1 MRSALASLGRNLAA
15 GLRLALLM
23 PVSRTAFRITPAQL
37 VLLAVVSAT
46 IDIDADWVRAAHEAQ
61 FSILGLHG
69 ELLALGLLVLTGAA
83 IAVMRR
89 DTSLLLAIP
98 VVVLASFPAIQVATV
113 IPDLPRVGPAVSDAA
128 RRFLGEAFSVWVAFV
143 CVRAVYVCIDPQLPH
158 RRAWALGGGLLLV
171 APIWFPHWLGPLDPW
186 WREVDVLAAGAGP
199 VNPASEPALAAQ
211 QFLMDRALD
220 ALDDEQPGVTDLYF
234 VGFAPDARR
243 SGFARDAEL
252 ATRTMDERWGT
263 RGRSLLLVNS
273 PTTIAERPY
282 ATITN
287 LRETLLE
294 IGDIIDPDDDIVMVY
309 LTGDSNG
316 DHALAAVNPPLELVP
331 LSPAG
336 LRQLFDAAGIRWR
349 VVVVSTC
356 YAGGW
361 LDAMKDADTVVI
373 ASSAA
378 GVRADGC
385 DGGIGVTLFGEA
397 FFGKGMRRSDDI
409 RGAFDIARAQLAER
423 GAATPVMW
431 MGPAIAEHLTS
442 LAHRGSSSR
451 VVARAAIPVGYR

>member
-15 GLRLALLM
+15 GLRLALFM

-69 ELLALGLLVLTGAA
+69 ELLALGLLVLTSAA

-89 DTSLLLAIP
+89 DNSLLLAIP
-98 VVVLASFPAIQVATV
+98 VVILASFPAIQVATV
-113 IPDLPRVGPAVSDAA
+113 IPDLPRAGPAVSDAA
-128 RRFLGEAFSVWVAFV
+128 RQFLGEAFSVWVAFI
-143 CVRAVYVCIDPQLPH
+143 CVRAVYVCIDPQLPR

-186 WREVDVLAAGAGP
+186 WREVDVLSAGAGS
-199 VNPASEPALAAQ
+199 VNPASEAALAAQ

-234 VGFAPDARR
+234 VAFAPDARR

-252 ATRTMDERWGT
+252 AASTMDERWGT

-309 LTGDSNG
+309 LTGDSNR

-361 LDAMKDADTVVI
+361 LDAMKDADTAVI

-378 GVRADGC
+378 GVHADGC
-385 DGGIGVTLFGEA
+385 EGGIGVTPFGEA
-397 FFGKGMRRSDDI
+397 FFGKGMRRSY
-409 RGAFDIARAQLAER
+409 DIARAFEITRTDLAGR
-423 GAATPVMW
+423 SAATPVMW
-431 MGPAIAEHLTS
+431 MGPAIAEHLKS
-442 LAHRGSSSR
+442 LAHRGSGGR
-451 VVARAAIPVGYR
+451 VVARAAIPVGDR

>member
-15 GLRLALLM
+15 GLRLALFM

-37 VLLAVVSAT
+37 VLLTIVSAT
-46 IDIDADWVRAAHEAQ
+46 IDIDADWVRAAHEAR
-61 FSILGLHG
+61 FSILGLHS
-69 ELLALGLLVLTGAA
+69 ELLSLGLLVLTGAVFA
-83 IAVMRR
+83 AVRR
-89 DTSLLLAIP
+89 DQSLLLALP
-98 VVVLASFPAIQVATV
+98 VVVLASFPVIQIASV
-113 IPDLPRVGPAVSDAA
+113 IPDLPRADPSMSDAA
-128 RRFLGEAFSVWVAFV
+128 RRFLGEAFSVWVAV
-143 CVRAVYVCIDPQLPH
+143 LCMRAVYVCIDPRLPR

-186 WREVDVLAAGAGP
+186 WREVDLLSASADS

-243 SGFARDAEL
+243 SGFARDVEL
-252 ATRTMDERWGT
+252 AARTMDERWGT
-263 RGRSLLLVNS
+263 RGRSVLLVNS

-294 IGDIIDPDDDIVMVY
+294 IGDIIDPDDDLVMVY
-309 LTGDSNG
+309 LIGDSNR

-349 VVVVSTC
+349 VIVVSTC
-356 YAGGW
+356 YAGSW
-361 LDAMKDADTVVI
+361 LDAMKDTDTVVI

-378 GVRADGC
+378 GVHADGC
-385 DGGIGVTLFGEA
+385 EGGIGVTPFGEA
-397 FFGKGMRRSDDI
+397 FFGKGMRSSDDI
-409 RGAFDIARAQLAER
+409 AGAFAVARAKLAGQ

-431 MGPAIAEHLTS
+431 MGPAIAEHLKS

-451 VVARAAIPVGYR
+451 VVARATISGGYR

>member
-15 GLRLALLM
+15 GLRLALFM
-23 PVSRTAFRITPAQL
+23 PISRTAFRITPAQL

-69 ELLALGLLVLTGAA
+69 ELLALGLLVLTSAA

-89 DTSLLLAIP
+89 DNSLLLAIP

-113 IPDLPRVGPAVSDAA
+113 IPDLPRAGPAASDAA
-128 RRFLGEAFSVWVAFV
+128 RQFLGEAFSVWVAFL
-143 CVRAVYVCIDPQLPH
+143 CVRAVYVCIDPQLPR

-220 ALDDEQPGVTDLYF
+220 ALDDERPGVTDLYF

-252 ATRTMDERWGT
+252 AARTMDERWGT

-309 LTGDSNG
+309 LTGNSNR

-378 GVRADGC
+378 DVHGDGC
-385 DGGIGVTLFGEA
+385 EGGIGATPFGEA
-397 FFGKGMRRSDDI
+397 FFGNGMRRSDNI
-409 RGAFDIARAQLAER
+409 AGAFGIARTRLSGRE
-423 GAATPVMW
+423 AAAPVMW
-431 MGPAIAEHLTS
+431 IGPAIAEHLKS
-442 LAHRGSSSR
+442 LARRGSTGR
-451 VVARAAIPVGYR
+451 VMARAAIPVRYR